1 MSLAFSSDA
10 EAKIRKYLDDYYNT
24 QAALLPVLYVA
35 QDEFG
40 HLSGEVMDL
49 VAERLGLS
57 RMHVQSVA
65 TFYTM
70 YHKGPV
76 GKYNIQVCRTLSCAM
91 NGAYNLIE
99 HIGGKLS
106 IQPGE
111 TTKDGKFTLTPV
123 ECLALCG
130 SAPVMMINKDVHENL
145 TAEKIDAILDGLPD

>member
-1 MSLAFSSDA
+1 MSLAFSSEA

-40 HLSGEVMDL
+40 YLSGEAMDL

-70 YHKGPV
+70 YYKQPM

-91 NGAYNLIE
+91 CGAYDLIG
-99 HIGGKLS
+99 HIGKKLG
-106 IQPGE
+106 IKPGE
-111 TTKDGKFTLTPV
+111 TTKDKKFTLTPV

-130 SAPVMMINKDVHENL
+130 TAPVMMINKDVHENL
-145 TAEKIDAILDGLPD
+145 TAEKIDAILDGLAD